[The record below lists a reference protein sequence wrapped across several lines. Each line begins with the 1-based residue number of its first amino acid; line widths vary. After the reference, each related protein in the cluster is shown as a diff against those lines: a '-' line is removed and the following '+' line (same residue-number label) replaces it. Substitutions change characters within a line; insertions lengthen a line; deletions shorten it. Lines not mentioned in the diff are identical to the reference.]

1 MGEIL
6 RKAVEKN
13 WAFWIC
19 LIVSILLILGGAFTP
34 PPFVIDS
41 SIFIATGEMF
51 AFASLWAFYK
61 AIDKGVD
68 TRIRKGD
75 TEINIDN
82 PDNKDKNRIYNGNQ
96 RERNQMD

>member
-6 RKAVEKN
+6 KKAVDHN

-19 LIVSILLILGGAFTP
+19 LGVSILLILGGALTP

-41 SIFIATGEMF
+41 SIFIGTGEMF
-51 AFASLWAFYK
+51 GFASLWALYK

-68 TRIRKGD
+68 TRIKKGD
-75 TEINIDN
+75 TEIKIEN
-82 PDNKDKNRIYNGNQ
+82 PDKEDNKKED
-96 RERNQMD
+96 

>member
-6 RKAVEKN
+6 KKAVDHN

-19 LIVSILLILGGAFTP
+19 LGVSIILILGGALTP

-41 SIFIATGEMF
+41 SIFIGTGEMF
-51 AFASLWAFYK
+51 GFASLWALYK

-68 TRIRKGD
+68 TRIKKGD
-75 TEINIDN
+75 TEIKIEN
-82 PDNKDKNRIYNGNQ
+82 PDKEDNKQED
-96 RERNQMD
+96 

>member
-6 RKAVEKN
+6 KKAVDHN

-19 LIVSILLILGGAFTP
+19 LGVSILLILGGALTP

-41 SIFIATGEMF
+41 SIFIGTGEMF
-51 AFASLWAFYK
+51 GFASLWALYK

-68 TRIRKGD
+68 TRIKKGD
-75 TEINIDN
+75 TEIKIEN
-82 PDNKDKNRIYNGNQ
+82 PDKDDNKQAD
-96 RERNQMD
+96 

>member
-6 RKAVEKN
+6 KKAVDHN

-19 LIVSILLILGGAFTP
+19 LGVSILLILGGALTP

-41 SIFIATGEMF
+41 SIFIGTGEMF
-51 AFASLWAFYK
+51 GFASLWALYK

-68 TRIRKGD
+68 THIKKGD
-75 TEINIDN
+75 TEIKIEN
-82 PDNKDKNRIYNGNQ
+82 PDKEDNKKED
-96 RERNQMD
+96 

>member
-6 RKAVEKN
+6 KKAVDYN

-19 LIVSILLILGGAFTP
+19 LGVSILLILGGALTP

-41 SIFIATGEMF
+41 SIFIGTGEMF
-51 AFASLWAFYK
+51 GFASLWALYK

-68 TRIRKGD
+68 TRIKKGD
-75 TEINIDN
+75 TEIKIEN
-82 PDNKDKNRIYNGNQ
+82 PDKDDNKQAD
-96 RERNQMD
+96 